1 MADGVPDNSVT
12 RWKSRSLANTIT
24 TTMNNY
30 CFEYILSS
38 SYILSFSFNLAF
50 RNKILKM
57 KLNNCV
63 EFKIFNVRKEFM
75 QSLSNRHKSRIFHTW
90 LDFGQPPKSFVS
102 NTVTC
107 WPNLYKMQ
115 GFHGEITRVKK
126 MIFDAAIK
134 PKSFA
139 LYPSRSGI
147 KLYLKFTVCVP
158 ETWATHRPNCR
169 EPIKSGKVNSLSTV

>member
-12 RWKSRSLANTIT
+12 RWKSKSSANTIT

-30 CFEYILSS
+30 RFEYILSS

-50 RNKILKM
+50 RNKLLKM

-63 EFKIFNVRKEFM
+63 EFKIFNIRKEYM

-126 MIFDAAIK
+126 KWFLTRQSNQKASRFTLHAAASNCI
-134 PKSFA
+134 SN
-139 LYPSRSGI
+139 LPSAFRRLGRRTGQVVESSSSPV
-147 KLYLKFTVCVP
+147 K
-158 ETWATHRPNCR
+158 
-169 EPIKSGKVNSLSTV
+169 